1 MEDKYF
7 NEFFDK
13 LYNGKLNI
21 YEDEE
26 EETSD
31 EEVVNNDLDGDG
43 EEENDDDNEQNYII
57 PKNPNYSLDELKKII
72 GSQSGNFLIKMVIF
86 ALENDYYNFNK
97 SQIEYILNGFWEL
110 YGMENNKRDAPNW
123 RKNIREGD
131 DYTEGLKEYMKSYI
145 EKNLSG
151 DFYKRLIE
159 LYYQYIFLN
168 KPTID
173 GIDVIINKNY
183 SDLTRGFIRAPL
195 NGFWELYGF
204 ESNNYKNPI
213 WRKYIRKGDDYIEG
227 FKKYIKSFLEKE
239 YPNFEERLNK
249 LFDQKGEGYEKTF
262 TKEYDGKKYF
272 EKIKI
277 DNESRIHNFNPKEI
291 NISGIINNYVNSQI
305 KNNSQYLTTELT
317 NDDINYIKENLV
329 DPVYNNIIYY
339 LGNDENKVVS
349 YDLECVQPLTN
360 NGKTVIDIGEKIEV
374 KDILKLDSYYSE
386 YIASPVKK
394 STKIKTPK
402 GKEIYKVF
410 VENLLE
416 KIKNDSSGTFDKIIN
431 DVYTNISGMIIADD
445 IYVPKEN
452 ITLYISS
459 QGQRYGRFTLRYNIN
474 TEGDFYKIE
483 KPRDN
488 EDDGKINEPLKIRE
502 LKSTENNKL
511 KPMSY
516 VNPIYPKQGNVDE
529 SYDSYL
535 DQLVENFFYTGKLFP

>member
-110 YGMENNKRDAPNW
+110 YGMENNKRDAPTW

-151 DFYKRLIE
+151 DFYKRLIELKHQTKFNVDSVVKKIYDEDYTKLSYNFIIQQLNGFWELYDIPSNDKINPAWRKYIREGDDYIEGFKGYMKSYIENKLYDDFYKRLIE

-262 TKEYDGKKYF
+262 
-272 EKIKI
+272 
-277 DNESRIHNFNPKEI
+277 
-291 NISGIINNYVNSQI
+291 
-305 KNNSQYLTTELT
+305 
-317 NDDINYIKENLV
+317 
-329 DPVYNNIIYY
+329 
-339 LGNDENKVVS
+339 
-349 YDLECVQPLTN
+349 
-360 NGKTVIDIGEKIEV
+360 
-374 KDILKLDSYYSE
+374 
-386 YIASPVKK
+386 
-394 STKIKTPK
+394 
-402 GKEIYKVF
+402 
-410 VENLLE
+410 
-416 KIKNDSSGTFDKIIN
+416 
-431 DVYTNISGMIIADD
+431 
-445 IYVPKEN
+445 
-452 ITLYISS
+452 
-459 QGQRYGRFTLRYNIN
+459 
-474 TEGDFYKIE
+474 
-483 KPRDN
+483 
-488 EDDGKINEPLKIRE
+488 
-502 LKSTENNKL
+502 
-511 KPMSY
+511 
-516 VNPIYPKQGNVDE
+516 
-529 SYDSYL
+529 
-535 DQLVENFFYTGKLFP
+535 